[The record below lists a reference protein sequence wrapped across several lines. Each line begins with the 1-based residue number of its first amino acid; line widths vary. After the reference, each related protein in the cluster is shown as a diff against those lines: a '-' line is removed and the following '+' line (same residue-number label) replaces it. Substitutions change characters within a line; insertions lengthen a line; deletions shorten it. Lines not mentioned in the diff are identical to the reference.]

1 MTAEELIEQI
11 ERDIAI
17 STGSEYRCSASG
29 DLETKFTA
37 DVGYISEWLGHYKQ
51 FLEMKGQI

>member
-1 MTAEELIEQI
+1 MTAKELIEQI

-29 DLETKFTA
+29 DLDVKFTA
-37 DVGYISEWLGHYKQ
+37 DVGYISEWLEHYKQ
-51 FLEMKGQI
+51 FLKWKGQI